1 MSTLTANASLEP
13 TAVSQAMLRIRGIA
27 HRTPVLTSRMLD
39 ARSGCQIFL
48 KCENFQRVGAFKFRG
63 AYNALSQLNPAQ
75 REVGVITHS
84 SGNHA
89 QGLALAAQ
97 LLGIRAVVVMPEDA
111 PSNKREATAAYGA
124 EIVLCHALERDAVTA
139 ELIRQHGYT
148 LIHPYD
154 NPQIIAG
161 QGTAAHELFAEV
173 GDLDYL
179 FVPVGGGGLIS
190 GSALAAAAQA
200 PACRVVGVEP
210 ELAADAGRS
219 WREGK
224 IYTLEQVP
232 QTIADGLR
240 TRYIGQHNLPIMQKY
255 VADMTT
261 VSEAAILETLEFVW
275 SRLKIVIEPSAAVAL
290 APLYS
295 GSYPFSGQR
304 VGVIISG
311 GNVNVAGC
319 GFLRRES
326 EQKVM
331 RETAVPTPKPASP
344 PLPTRPRVLVCDPI
358 DQAGLDILRPIADL
372 DLRPGISTEELLAI
386 IGNYQALFVDH
397 NRRITGQ
404 MLEYAFNL
412 RAVACATS
420 HLDHVD
426 VSTARDLGIAVF
438 NAPGGNAVAIAEHTL
453 AHLLELASRFAGG
466 RLAGKTLGL
475 IGFGSVGQQVARRAQ
490 PFDVHLMANQPRLTP
505 ELAMSAGVEAADL
518 HDLLRR
524 ADFVSLHVP
533 FKKETKTIIG
543 QTELALMRPT
553 ACLIHTGH
561 TDLVDDAALLDALE
575 NGRLAGAVLPSLPP
589 SMDEAKVTPETARLR
604 RHPRVIVSPHVT
616 TILDH
621 RQRDAAVHV
630 AQKLA
635 DLLQTSQTHEALSLE
650 LAPVEQVIPHEQ
662 IDDKRVARLMQRLE
676 EDGRLVNPPVTIFW
690 QGRYIVLDGATRSTA
705 FQRLGYPHLIV
716 QVVRPEQQDFEL
728 HTWYHA
734 ISSPHPF
741 TALTET
747 LAKVEGLILTR
758 LPTAAIQTAF
768 QQPNALCYFLARDG
782 SAVLAQAAPGADHL
796 AVMNDLV
803 ATYTAWGEVERT
815 LLTDLSRLLAQF
827 PQMTAVAVFPQF
839 KPADVFNAASHGNL
853 LPAGLTRFVIPG
865 RILRL
870 NADLERLKRD
880 EPLAAKRTWFNQ
892 FLAEKLARSRLRYY
906 QEPVILLDE

>member
-1 MSTLTANASLEP
+1 MSISPSPLIPEP
-13 TAVSQAMLRIRGIA
+13 TAVYQAMQRLQGVV
-27 HRTPVLTSRMLD
+27 HQTPVLTSRTLD
-39 ARSGCQIFL
+39 ARSGCQVFL

-63 AYNALSQLNPAQ
+63 AYNALSQLSAAQ
-75 REVGVITHS
+75 REAGVITHS

-111 PSNKREATAAYGA
+111 PSNKRAATAGYGA
-124 EIVLCHALERDAVTA
+124 EIVLCAALERDAVTA
-139 ELIRQHGYT
+139 DLIQQHAYT

-161 QGTAAHELFAEV
+161 QGTAAWELFTEV
-173 GDLDYL
+173 GELDYL

-190 GSALAAAAQA
+190 GSALAAAAQS
-200 PACRVVGVEP
+200 PNCKVVGVEP

-219 WREGK
+219 WHDGRVF
-224 IYTLEQVP
+224 TLDQVP

-255 VADMTT
+255 VADMTA
-261 VSEAAILETLEFVW
+261 VSEEAILETLEFVW
-275 SRLKIVIEPSAAVAL
+275 ARLKIVIEPSSAVAL
-290 APLYS
+290 APILT
-295 GSYPFSGQR
+295 GSYPLAGQR
-304 VGVIISG
+304 VGVILSG
-311 GNVNVAGC
+311 GNVNVAAC
-319 GFLRRES
+319 GFLQRG
-326 EQKVM
+326 QKKQKAP
-331 RETAVPTPKPASP
+331 TAVAAPAPASTP
-344 PLPTRPRVLVCDPI
+344 TITRPRVLVCDPV
-358 DQAGLDILRPIADL
+358 DPAGLEILRPIADL
-372 DLRPGISTEELLAI
+372 DMRPGISKEALLTS
-386 IGNYQALFVDH
+386 IGDYHALFVDR
-397 NRRITGQ
+397 NRRINGQ

-412 RAVACATS
+412 RAVACASS
-420 HLDHVD
+420 HLDHID

-438 NAPGGNAVAIAEHTL
+438 NAPGGNAVAIAEHTM
-453 AHLLELASRFAGG
+453 AHLLMLASRFADG
-466 RLAGKTLGL
+466 RIAGKTVGL
-475 IGFGSVGQQVARRAQ
+475 VGFGSVGQQVARRAQ

-518 HDLLRR
+518 HDLLRQ

-533 FKKETKTIIG
+533 FKKETKTLIG
-543 QTELALMRPT
+543 AAELALMRPT
-553 ACLIHTGH
+553 ACIIHTGH
-561 TDLVDDAALLDALE
+561 TGLVDDAALLDALE
-575 NGRLAGAVLPSLPP
+575 NGRLAGAVLPALPP
-589 SMDEAKVTPETARLR
+589 GIDETEVSPETARLR

-616 TILDH
+616 TILHH

-635 DLLQTSQTHEALSLE
+635 DLLQTKQTNESLSLE
-650 LAPVEQVIPHEQ
+650 LVPIEQVIPHEQ
-662 IDDKRVARLMQRLE
+662 IDEKRVARLIGRLE
-676 EDGRLVNPPVTIFW
+676 EDGRLVNPPVTILW

-705 FQRLGYPHLIV
+705 FLRLGYPHLIV
-716 QVVRPEQQDFEL
+716 QVVHPEQQNFEL

-734 ISSPHPF
+734 ISSPQPF
-741 TALTET
+741 AALAET
-747 LAKVEGLILTR
+747 LAQVEDLSLTR
-758 LPTAAIQTAF
+758 LPTASIQTAF

-782 SAVLAQAAPGADHL
+782 SATLAQAKAGADRL
-796 AVMNDLV
+796 AVMNALV
-803 ATYTAWGEVERT
+803 AAYTAWGDVERT

-839 KPADVFNAASHGNL
+839 KPADVFNTASEGNL

-870 NADLERLKRD
+870 NADLERLRQA
-880 EPLAAKRTWFNQ
+880 EPLAAKRVWFNK